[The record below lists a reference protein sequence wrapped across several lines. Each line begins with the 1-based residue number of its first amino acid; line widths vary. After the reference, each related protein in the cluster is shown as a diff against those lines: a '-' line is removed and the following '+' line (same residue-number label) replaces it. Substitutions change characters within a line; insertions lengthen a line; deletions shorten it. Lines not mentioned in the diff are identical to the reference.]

1 VARVVVGLSE
11 DALSGE
17 TRTDPC
23 CFEISF
29 HGVWGNKGRLFGGKA
44 ALSPDGRR
52 ICLEQEPGRLALY
65 DVDQLR
71 RLDEM
76 TFPERVVYSG
86 FSDDRRLVVMTADQ
100 TVYVFGDPLTAGT
113 NPSN

>member
-1 VARVVVGLSE
+1 
-11 DALSGE
+11 
-17 TRTDPC
+17 
-23 CFEISF
+23 
-29 HGVWGNKGRLFGGKA
+29 
-44 ALSPDGRR
+44 
-52 ICLEQEPGRLALY
+52 
-65 DVDQLR
+65 
-71 RLDEM
+71 M